1 VSDESEEEHAGVA
14 EKAKRK
20 AHEAA
25 ASAKEQAKTQAGRAE
40 AQALTGETGEE
51 AVKQLGLIYGGL
63 IGIAVVMVQGF
74 LEAPSRDTS
83 AKVSVIA
90 FSVAIP
96 LLAALVMVNRQETF
110 RRRRTP
116 SVSVTIAQVVAQLA
130 AFVGIVASFWHIY
143 WIAGVVFLVAG
154 LVGVLVHSA
163 GYMRVEGL
171 DVAARDI
178 IEHVREQNPS
188 QGGEP

>member
-1 VSDESEEEHAGVA
+1 MSEDSAEENARVA
-14 EKAKRK
+14 EEARRK
-20 AHEAA
+20 AHEAGA
-25 ASAKEQAKTQAGRAE
+25 AAEERAK
-40 AQALTGETGEE
+40 AQAAHVVAKASTGEGGEE
-51 AVKQLGLIYGGL
+51 AVRQTGLIYGGL

-83 AKVSVIA
+83 ARVSIVA

-116 SVSVTIAQVVAQLA
+116 SVSVTIAESVAQGA
-130 AFVGIVASFWHIY
+130 AFIGLVASFWHIY
-143 WIAGVVFLVAG
+143 WIAGVAFLAAG

-163 GYMRVEGL
+163 GWWRLEG
-171 DVAARDI
+171 DQSASPGV
-178 IEHVREQNPS
+178 HP
-188 QGGEP
+188 